1 MALPA
6 YSGGNIRSYSIDG
19 TMYFF
24 EVRKHI
30 GGYFLRQ
37 VQKGDT
43 CLDCSDGQ
51 SFRDY
56 AIADGNLQG
65 YENTFKFTADAKAL
79 AIELPTQQQY
89 ENNLKENKMKITTG
103 VQSVTA
109 LTLSDAL
116 EYVASLGNDWRL
128 PNKAELESLYGNVLF
143 TGDYYWTDD
152 NDLYGEIEDI
162 DSDFYG
168 ESKVWVMDSE
178 TGCMYYDHIENGFYV
193 VPVKTI

>member
-6 YSGGNIRSYSIDG
+6 YSGGNIRSYNIDG

-37 VQKGDT
+37 VQNGDT

-65 YENTFKFTADAKAL
+65 YENTFKFTADATAL

-89 ENNLKENKMKITTG
+89 ENNLK
-103 VQSVTA
+103 
-109 LTLSDAL
+109 
-116 EYVASLGNDWRL
+116 
-128 PNKAELESLYGNVLF
+128 
-143 TGDYYWTDD
+143 
-152 NDLYGEIEDI
+152 
-162 DSDFYG
+162 
-168 ESKVWVMDSE
+168 
-178 TGCMYYDHIENGFYV
+178 
-193 VPVKTI
+193 